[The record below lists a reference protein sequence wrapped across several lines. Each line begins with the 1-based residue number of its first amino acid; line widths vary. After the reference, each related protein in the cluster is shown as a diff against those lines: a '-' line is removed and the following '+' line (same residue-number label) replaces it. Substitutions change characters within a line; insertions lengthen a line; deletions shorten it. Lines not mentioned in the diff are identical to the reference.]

1 MTSEE
6 TWRPGSEPNRSG
18 PDTGLT
24 YRVLR
29 YALDV
34 RPGEVAVLLWSC
46 LYVFCV
52 LSAYYVIRPIRDE
65 MGVQGGVENLQ
76 WLFTGTLL
84 AILAFNAPFGALV
97 KRLPRRRFIAITYRF
112 FMLNLLAF
120 IACFVLASPGQH
132 LWLGRVFFIWASVF
146 NLFVVSVFWAL
157 MVDVFDSEQGK
168 RLFGF
173 IAAGASIGAI
183 IGSSVIVGFAKNIE
197 PIYLL
202 FASVILLEI
211 AVLSVRRLSG
221 LSDALQRIPGSGEK
235 PIGGGVL
242 TGLTHTLRSPYL
254 LNSAAFVLLFA
265 ITSTFLY
272 FQQAGIAATAFADR
286 GARTQFFGQVDLLVN
301 VLTLVIQIFL
311 TSRILRWLGVAM
323 TLSLLPLLSI
333 VGFGLLALS
342 PTIAVLVGLQVTRRV
357 GNFAVARPTRE
368 VLFTVISRE
377 DKYKAKTFIDTV
389 VYRAGDQVGSWS
401 YALLIFF
408 GLGISGVAAVAVPL
422 SIVWAAI
429 SFWLGRKQDA
439 LAHANAAEGSTLA
452 ESRG

>member
-1 MTSEE
+1 MAFENSADSGTEGGDFN
-6 TWRPGSEPNRSG
+6 TQGS
-18 PDTGLT
+18 LT

-34 RPGEVAVLLWSC
+34 EPQEVAALLWSC

-65 MGVQGGVENLQ
+65 MGVQGGVQNLQ

-97 KRLPRRRFIAITYRF
+97 KRLPRRRFISITYRF

-120 IACFVLASPGQH
+120 IACFLLATPGQH
-132 LWLGRVFFIWASVF
+132 VWLGRVFFIWASVF

-157 MVDVFDSEQGK
+157 MVDVFNSEQGK

-183 IGSSVIVGFAKNIE
+183 VGSSVIVGFAKNIN
-197 PIYLL
+197 PTYLL
-202 FASVILLEI
+202 FASVALLEI
-211 AVLSVRRLSG
+211 AIVSVRQLSG
-221 LSDALQRIPGSGEK
+221 LSDVLHRSPGAGET
-235 PIGGGVL
+235 PIGGGL
-242 TGLTHTLRSPYL
+242 LAGLTHTIRSPYL

-272 FQQAGIAATAFADR
+272 FQQAGIAAGAFADR

-301 VLTLVIQIFL
+301 ILTLVIQVFF
-311 TSRILRWLGVAM
+311 TSRILRWLGVAL

-333 VGFGLLALS
+333 AGFGMLALS
-342 PTIAVLVGLQVTRRV
+342 PTIAVLVTLQVARRV

-368 VLFTVISRE
+368 ILFTVISRE

-389 VYRAGDQVGSWS
+389 IYRAGDQVGSWS
-401 YALLIFF
+401 YALLVFL
-408 GLGISGVAAVAVPL
+408 GLGIAGIAAVAVPL
-422 SIVWAAI
+422 SIAWAAI
-429 SFWLGRKQDA
+429 SFWLGRKQAAMARAQDA
-439 LAHANAAEGSTLA
+439 ETLSAART
-452 ESRG
+452 